1 MKKSTII
8 TIIFFALGIIVLA
21 VGFILLTDN
30 NISNS
35 LFPTTTTTTTGG
47 GKPDPELKPMDFFK
61 TDISEYITLGQYE
74 GLEIEVESIGIDDE
88 YLASQID
95 RLLISSGKYT
105 KLFEG
110 TVTEG
115 MVSEERL
122 EESVDEYIVID
133 DGKLILDDAV
143 REELLIDFPRKL
155 LCSEDCEGLCPKC
168 GKPKKEGD
176 CGCVTKEIDPRLE
189 VLKKL
194 LDK

>member
-1 MKKSTII
+1 MII
-8 TIIFFALGIIVLA
+8 DLNPMLRGEVNVINIDFVLTPEIIEDVTFESGARVFGKITNNAGYMRLTLKA
-21 VGFILLTDN
+21 ELPYVGECARCLDTVRGVF
-30 NISNS
+30 S
-35 LFPTTTTTTTGG
+35 L
-47 GKPDPELKPMDFFK
+47 DFER
-61 TDISEYITLGQYE
+61 T
-74 GLEIEVESIGIDDE
+74 V
-88 YLASQID
+88 
-95 RLLISSGKYT
+95 
-105 KLFEG
+105 
-110 TVTEG
+110 VTEG

-133 DGKLILDDAV
+133 DGKLVIDDAV

>member
-1 MKKSTII
+1 MII
-8 TIIFFALGIIVLA
+8 DLNPMLRGEVNVINIDFVLTPEIIEDVTFESGARVFGKITNNAGYMRLTLKA
-21 VGFILLTDN
+21 ELPYVGECARCLDTVRGVF
-30 NISNS
+30 S
-35 LFPTTTTTTTGG
+35 L
-47 GKPDPELKPMDFFK
+47 DFER
-61 TDISEYITLGQYE
+61 T
-74 GLEIEVESIGIDDE
+74 V
-88 YLASQID
+88 
-95 RLLISSGKYT
+95 
-105 KLFEG
+105 
-110 TVTEG
+110 VTEG

-133 DGKLILDDAV
+133 DGRLILDDAV

>member
-1 MKKSTII
+1 MII
-8 TIIFFALGIIVLA
+8 DLNPMLRGEVNVINIDFVLTPEIIEDVTFESGARVFGKITNNAGYMRLTLKA
-21 VGFILLTDN
+21 ELPYVGECARCLDTVRGVF
-30 NISNS
+30 S
-35 LFPTTTTTTTGG
+35 L
-47 GKPDPELKPMDFFK
+47 DFER
-61 TDISEYITLGQYE
+61 T
-74 GLEIEVESIGIDDE
+74 V
-88 YLASQID
+88 
-95 RLLISSGKYT
+95 
-105 KLFEG
+105 
-110 TVTEG
+110 VTEG

-122 EESVDEYIVID
+122 EESVDEYIVLD
-133 DGKLILDDAV
+133 DGKLVPDDAV